1 MTKKELS
8 DFEIDISGD
17 ESLFVISIVS
27 RMIGIPVWTL
37 RKIDEMGIVC
47 PKRIGKKTRCYSQ
60 KQIKKLS
67 YIFYLINEEGINLT
81 GIKFILQQRKEGEM
95 ERTE

>member
-67 YIFYLINEEGINLT
+67 YIFYLINEEGINLS
-81 GIKFILQQRKEGEM
+81 GIKFILQQRKEGDM